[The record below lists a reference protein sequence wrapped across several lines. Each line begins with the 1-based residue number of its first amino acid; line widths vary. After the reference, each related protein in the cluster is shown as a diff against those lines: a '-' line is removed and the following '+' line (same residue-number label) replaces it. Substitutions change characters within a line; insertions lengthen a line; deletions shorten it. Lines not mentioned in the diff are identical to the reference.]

1 LERPGPRGRAFA
13 YFNAQFGHG
22 ARVAGDD
29 RRIEADMLAAK
40 RCSAPVPI
48 AAGHL
53 PDGMSFDAPALPGA
67 KCMFA
72 RAAVKR
78 AAFGTRSVVSRC
90 TPINKLPEE
99 SIMKNMLISL
109 PVLLVIGGAA
119 IVPAAAQTT
128 TTEYYVVQDVKTKK
142 CTIVDKRPT
151 TTTEFSVLG
160 NGFKTR
166 TEAESGMKTE
176 KICTTER

>member
-1 LERPGPRGRAFA
+1 
-13 YFNAQFGHG
+13 
-22 ARVAGDD
+22 
-29 RRIEADMLAAK
+29 M
-40 RCSAPVPI
+40 PV

-53 PDGMSFDAPALPGA
+53 PDGMSFDAPARPGA

-72 RAAVKR
+72 RAAAKR
-78 AAFGTRSVVSRC
+78 AVFGTPSVVSRC
-90 TPINKLPEE
+90 PPINQLPEE
-99 SIMKNMLISL
+99 NTMKNMLVSL
-109 PVLLVIGGAA
+109 PVLLVIGGSA

-142 CTIVDKRPT
+142 CTIVDKKPT
-151 TTTEFSVLG
+151 TTTEFTVLG
-160 NGFKTR
+160 NGFKSR